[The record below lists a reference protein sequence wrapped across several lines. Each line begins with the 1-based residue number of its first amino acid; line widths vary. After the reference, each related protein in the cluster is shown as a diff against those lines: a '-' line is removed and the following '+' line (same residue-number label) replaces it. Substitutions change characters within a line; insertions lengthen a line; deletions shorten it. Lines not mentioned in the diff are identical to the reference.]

1 MSLAAGIRTPGTIR
15 LGAGLALAFAAAGG
29 PGLTIT
35 ATSGS
40 AGAFLTVGA
49 WPPMMATRPVT
60 AFGGGSY

>member
-1 MSLAAGIRTPGTIR
+1 VSLAAGIRTPGTIR
-15 LGAGLALAFAAAGG
+15 LGLALAFATAGG
-29 PGLTIT
+29 PGLAIT

-40 AGAFLTVGA
+40 AGAFLTGGA